1 SLVVIHLVAAA
12 VVTELGLSLSG
23 KTSLAFAMLPGLGW
37 FALTLLLT
45 AWSVFALLVWA
56 STVVGSKARTTFL
69 TIIGVITVGGFF
81 APVIIGASGLTAK
94 ILSWTPFTSPL
105 GIAGR
110 FFGGQAEWWEGL
122 VVAGTA
128 LVLAVM
134 LHALASGAYVRSVLR
149 GGGRAGKTVKMS
161 KRAQKVGAGSG
172 KAESD
177 SASAKAD
184 AKSADAGAES
194 TADIAD
200 GEAAS
205 VQDSE

>member
-1 SLVVIHLVAAA
+1 
-12 VVTELGLSLSG
+12 
-23 KTSLAFAMLPGLGW
+23 SLAFAMLPGLGW

-81 APVIIGASGLTAK
+81 APVIIGASGLTAT
-94 ILSWTPFTSPL
+94 ILSWPPVTSP
-105 GIAGR
+105 
-110 FFGGQAEWWEGL
+110 
-122 VVAGTA
+122 
-128 LVLAVM
+128 LVLAVI

-149 GGGRAGKTVKMS
+149 GGGRAGKKVKMI
-161 KRAQKVGAGSG
+161 KRAQKVGAASG
-172 KAESD
+172 
-177 SASAKAD
+177 KAD

-194 TADIAD
+194 AADSADAEADSAD

-205 VQDSE
+205 AQDSEDVKD